1 VREEIKKEMQ
11 QGREEALKEAET
23 IARQMAEKVLGRKV
37 G

>member
-1 VREEIKKEMQ
+1 MD
-11 QGREEALKEAET
+11 QGRAQALKEAEE